1 MPDAIGRNLMKKFF
15 ILIALSVLLTAC
27 HIPRPILIPTETQ
40 EMSESEESA
49 QPDIQLTFTLPPPVF
64 ATPSPTSST
73 TDTPEPGYG
82 SIAGNIYNYPYG
94 AIPQLSIVA
103 HEQKPPYHYWY
114 LITGAGNTYYSMD
127 GYISTGEYQ
136 VVAYD
141 PSGHA
146 GGCLTQVQ
154 VKNNE
159 LVLCDITDWSGS
171 YPAKPA
177 GVP

>member
-1 MPDAIGRNLMKKFF
+1 MKKIFTLV
-15 ILIALSVLLTAC
+15 LISALLTAC
-27 HIPRPILIPTETQ
+27 HIPRPNQIPTDTQ
-40 EMSESEESA
+40 EMGDSEASI
-49 QPDIQLTFTLPPPVF
+49 QPDIQSTLTLPPPVF
-64 ATPSPTSST
+64 ATLSPTSST

-82 SIAGNIYNYPYG
+82 SIAGNIFNYPYG
-94 AIPQLSIVA
+94 SMPQLSIVA
-103 HEQKPPYHYWY
+103 LEQKPPYHYWY
-114 LITGAGNTYYSMD
+114 LITGTGNTYYSMD
-127 GYISTGEYQ
+127 GYISTGDYR

-141 PSGHA
+141 PSGHV
-146 GGCLTQVQ
+146 GGCVTQIE